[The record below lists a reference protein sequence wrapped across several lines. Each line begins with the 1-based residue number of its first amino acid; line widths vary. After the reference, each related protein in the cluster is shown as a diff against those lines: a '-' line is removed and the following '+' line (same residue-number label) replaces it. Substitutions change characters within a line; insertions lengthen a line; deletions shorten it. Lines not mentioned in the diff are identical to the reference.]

1 MARFKS
7 GERDRGEGAVDR
19 IAGKILEVVGALT
32 GRRSQQAKGKA
43 ARARGRFRTERGN
56 VKRGRR

>member
-7 GERDRGEGAVDR
+7 AERDRTEGAIDR
-19 IAGKILEVVGALT
+19 IGGRILEAVGALT
-32 GRRSQQAKGKA
+32 GRRSQKAKGKA

-56 VKRGRR
+56 IKRGAR